1 MGNLKDTKL
10 PKLTEETIHNL
21 GNPVFI
27 KEIGGLVF
35 KVPTKKTSCSDDFT
49 DEFYQTLKGKKKT
62 ILLNLFQIQFM
73 RSALP

>member
-1 MGNLKDTKL
+1 MGNSKDTTL

-21 GNPVFI
+21 SNPVFI

-49 DEFYQTLKGKKKT
+49 DEFYQTLKGKKT
-62 ILLNLFQIQFM
+62 IQLNLFQIQFM